1 MGTFLV
7 GLALFIASAA
17 LCAGLTKLMF
27 PLMRRYALAR
37 PNALSSHKMPTPQGG
52 GMAVIASLVVIMALA
67 ITLGVFDRETN
78 WHLIGILSATMFMAV
93 LGAVDDIR
101 PLPVFPRL
109 VAQFF
114 AVALM
119 LYCLP
124 PGARVLPDF
133 VPTYAEQALLL
144 MGSLWFVNLTNF
156 MDGIDWITV
165 VEVVPVAT
173 GVAVLLFM
181 IDGELSIILA
191 ALVLAG
197 TMVGFAP
204 YNRHP
209 AKLFLGDDGSLPI
222 GLLLSWMLIALA
234 SAGHLAAA
242 FLLPLY
248 YIADATITLLR
259 RWHRGETL
267 SEGHR
272 SHFYQIAVDR
282 SGLTVP
288 EVTTRIF
295 FLNLV
300 LAGLA
305 CLTVWQTS
313 MLFDVFCILA
323 GCAATAVLLRFFE
336 RGRM

>member
-7 GLALFIASAA
+7 GLALFSASAV

-52 GMAVIASLVVIMALA
+52 GMAVIASLVIIMALA

-78 WHLIGILSATMFMAV
+78 WRLVGILSATMFMAV

-114 AVALM
+114 AAALM

-124 PGARVLPDF
+124 PGARALPDF
-133 VPTYAEQALLL
+133 VPNYVEQALLL
-144 MGSLWFVNLTNF
+144 MGTLWFVNLTNF

-181 IDGELSIILA
+181 IDGSLSVIMA

-222 GLLLSWMLIALA
+222 GLLLSWMLISLA
-234 SAGHLAAA
+234 TAGHLAAA

-259 RWHRGETL
+259 RWCRGETL

-288 EVTTRIF
+288 QVTTRIF
-295 FLNLV
+295 LLNLF

-313 MLFDVFCILA
+313 MLFGGICILV
-323 GCAATAVLLRFFE
+323 GCAATAVLLRYFE
-336 RGRM
+336 RGRL